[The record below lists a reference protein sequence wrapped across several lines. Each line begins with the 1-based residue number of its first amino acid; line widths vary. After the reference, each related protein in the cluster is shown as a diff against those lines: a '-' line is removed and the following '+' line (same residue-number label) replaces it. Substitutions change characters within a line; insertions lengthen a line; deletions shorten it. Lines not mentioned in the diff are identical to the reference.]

1 MKLCE
6 DKGLDSRMHQYRHVV
21 NTGAVR
27 SQRSE
32 WLCVLYRAFLNAWS
46 VFLKGASFSRDSGGT
61 VPRAAL
67 NGLVTGP
74 GFESLAVPVILP
86 SHFSASLLS
95 LIASLSSPCL
105 STLSL
110 LLGTPLGVCPHCCHR
125 HHTSTLVNWMFS
137 PVLFLAKPLRSS
149 RHS

>member
-6 DKGLDSRMHQYRHVV
+6 DKGLDSHVHQYRHVV

-32 WLCVLYRAFLNAWS
+32 WLCVLYRAFLNAYS

-67 NGLVTGP
+67 SALNGLVTGP
-74 GFESLAVPVILP
+74 GFEFLAVPVILP

-95 LIASLSSPCL
+95 LIASL
-105 STLSL
+105 
-110 LLGTPLGVCPHCCHR
+110 
-125 HHTSTLVNWMFS
+125 
-137 PVLFLAKPLRSS
+137 
-149 RHS
+149 